1 MGIDL
6 INWNAVSKL
15 LTGNPDYIR
24 KSWIGT
30 DKVPAQYRKEISKLL
45 SVVEE
50 WQVRQ
55 K

>member
-1 MGIDL
+1 MAIDL
-6 INWNAVSKL
+6 INWNTVSKI

-30 DKVPAQYRKEISKLL
+30 DKVPIQYRKEISKLL
-45 SVVEE
+45 SVVEQWE
-50 WQVRQ
+50 SHQ